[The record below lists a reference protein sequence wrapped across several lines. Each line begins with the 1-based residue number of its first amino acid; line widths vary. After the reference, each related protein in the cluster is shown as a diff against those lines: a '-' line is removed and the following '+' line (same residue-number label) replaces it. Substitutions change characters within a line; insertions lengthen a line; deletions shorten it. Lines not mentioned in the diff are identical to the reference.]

1 MFGRLSADGASGS
14 CLSFARG
21 INHAGYQA
29 FSVAT
34 DSWSRIVTSDL
45 SARLAEALER
55 YRECVY
61 DAAHAR
67 NDRERQALEA
77 QADLCLK
84 VVMELQEQVNQQDA
98 AVGAA

>member
-1 MFGRLSADGASGS
+1 MSDD
-14 CLSFARG
+14 
-21 INHAGYQA
+21 
-29 FSVAT
+29 VA
-34 DSWSRIVTSDL
+34 L
-45 SARLAEALER
+45 RLAEALER

-84 VVMELQEQVNQQDA
+84 VAMELQEQVNLQTA
-98 AVGAA
+98 RLERPH